1 MDYFE
6 TDVARSDSEYLLDF
20 EEIGDQETLKNGV
33 TRALDGERA
42 GIITQKEG

>member
-20 EEIGDQETLKNGV
+20 EEIGNQETM
-33 TRALDGERA
+33 E
-42 GIITQKEG
+42 